1 MLLIGDI
8 HITTRMTDRI
18 LTMLRDFVDAHPD
31 EDDIVFVGD
40 YVYHFAYDRVALFA
54 LYELFVELFEKW
66 KRVYILAGN
75 HDRIGSSF
83 VYAEAKKAFDLLHS
97 QSKGKLHFI
106 TKPEIHNIDGK
117 EVLFFPYMIEKAG
130 PIPSYN
136 IDNASTAQQ
145 AVHTQVTSLQDSDNK
160 HEQFS
165 AYINAILLHYVLKH
179 PDITIVHHYYTN
191 AIQFP
196 GYRSRFGFK
205 DIAISEHFLDMT
217 SIRLISGHVHAPF
230 CHKNYLCVGSIWST
244 SSLEHNTIKWLVQYN
259 HDKVDISIQL
269 LNPYRVFE
277 QEWKENP
284 EHITPDHIQKLYDNI
299 LQAYRGSYLA
309 SDVFTIN
316 IEQRPLPSLVHMHV
330 QILVDELNY
339 DKLDTYVDQNILAQ
353 CKDIKLKK
361 HNKAVQDL
369 MEQFS
374 ASNQKVVTTF
384 SDRKQVLKD
393 YVKSKYPDDYAKY
406 EEVLQELKVI

>member
-1 MLLIGDI
+1 MLLIGDV
-8 HITTRMTDRI
+8 HITTRMTERI
-18 LTMLRDFVDAHPD
+18 IPMLRDFVNAHAD
-31 EDDIVFVGD
+31 ENDIVFVGD

-97 QSKGKLHFI
+97 HSNGKLHFI
-106 TKPEIHNIDGK
+106 TTPEMHNIDGK
-117 EVLFFPYMIEKAG
+117 DVLFFPYMIEKAG
-130 PIPSYN
+130 PIPSYD
-136 IDNASTAQQ
+136 ISTASTAQQ
-145 AVHTQVTSLQDSDNK
+145 NIHTQVTSLQDSDNK
-160 HEQFS
+160 NEQFS
-165 AYINAILLHYVLKH
+165 AYINAVLLEYVLQY

-230 CHKNYLCVGSIWST
+230 VHKNYLCIGGIRST
-244 SSLEHNTIKWLVQYN
+244 SSLEHNTIKWLVQYK
-259 HDKVDISIQL
+259 HDRVVMSIQL

-277 QEWKENP
+277 HQWEE
-284 EHITPDHIQKLYDNI
+284 TPDRITLDHIDQLYDNI
-299 LQAYRGSYLA
+299 LQTYRNSYLA
-309 SDVFTIN
+309 SDVFA
-316 IEQRPLPSLVHMHV
+316 IELEQKPLPSIAHMHV

-339 DKLDTYVDQNILAQ
+339 DKLDSYVDQNILAQ

-393 YVKSKYPDDYAKY
+393 YVQSKYPDDYRKY
-406 EEVLQELKVI
+406 EEVLQELQVL